1 MVKYR
6 PHRGALCDA
15 MAEMR
20 IFDSVEDMFHYV
32 VEDWKAYGN
41 PFDIGDLTITCDEG
55 KDERITGKKADMS
68 ALDECEKRFL
78 TRRSVL
84 ECVRLNR
91 RTEIIT

>member
-15 MAEMR
+15 MAKMR
-20 IFDSVEDMFHYV
+20 IFDSVEDMF
-32 VEDWKAYGN
+32 
-41 PFDIGDLTITCDEG
+41 
-55 KDERITGKKADMS
+55 

-78 TRRSVL
+78 THRSVL

-91 RTEIIT
+91 RTEIIHDDCK